1 MNYEQEL
8 KKIILSD
15 DVFLSVLQAVDGLE
29 LPDAWVCAGYL
40 RNKIWDVL
48 DDISTVVNDID
59 VIYFDEEDT
68 SIVIEKRLEAQ
79 LKAVLPALPWSVK
92 NQARMHEKNGLP
104 PYYSSFD
111 GVANF
116 PETPT
121 AVAIRLINNELEIMA
136 PYGLSDLFC
145 KYIRPTPIF
154 AENSDLYAVYH
165 ERVSQKSWEEIWSD
179 VIVEK

>member
-1 MNYEQEL
+1 MNYDQEL
-8 KKIILSD
+8 KKIISND
-15 DVFLSVLQAVDGLE
+15 EVFLSVLQAVEELH

-48 DDISTVVNDID
+48 DDISTPVNDID

-68 SIVIEKRLEAQ
+68 SIVIEKRLEAK
-79 LKAVLPALPWSVK
+79 LKAVLSALPWSVK

-121 AVAIRLINNELEIMA
+121 AVAIRLLNNELEVMA
-136 PYGLSDLFC
+136 PYGLNDLFC
-145 KYIRPTPIF
+145 KYVRPTPNF
-154 AENSDLYAVYH
+154 DETSDLNSVYL
-165 ERVSQKSWEEIWSD
+165 ERVSQKSWDKIWSD
-179 VIVEK
+179 VIVKR

>member
-8 KKIILSD
+8 KKIISSD

-121 AVAIRLINNELEIMA
+121 AVAIRLINNELEVMA

-145 KYIRPTPIF
+145 KYVRPTPNF
-154 AENSDLYAVYH
+154 AETRDLYAVYH

>member
-8 KKIILSD
+8 KKIISSD

-48 DDISTVVNDID
+48 DDICTSVNDID

-79 LKAVLPALPWSVK
+79 LKAVLPVLPWSVK
-92 NQARMHEKNGLP
+92 NQARMHEKNGVP

-116 PETPT
+116 PETST
-121 AVAIRLINNELEIMA
+121 AVAIRLINNELEVMA

-145 KYIRPTPIF
+145 KYVRPTPNF
-154 AENSDLYAVYH
+154 AESSDLYAVYH
-165 ERVSQKSWEEIWSD
+165 ERVSQKRWEEIWSD

>member
-8 KKIILSD
+8 KKIISSD
-15 DVFLSVLQAVDGLE
+15 DVFLSVLQAVDELE

-48 DDISTVVNDID
+48 DDISTSVNDID

-68 SIVIEKRLEAQ
+68 SIVIEKQLEAQ

-145 KYIRPTPIF
+145 KHVSPTPNF
-154 AENSDLYAVYH
+154 GETSDLYAIYR